1 MDPQDIFFSP
11 TLFICLVLTMSNI
24 QNPADSSLTLAASS
38 QDTLGHVDTA
48 VAEKNTTQV
57 DAEALKNVSSNEESS
72 QDEESHLVHWDGD
85 YDPQNPLNWS
95 PARKWT
101 IIGLISI
108 SSFNVYVLEG
118 MIFASIGREK
128 N

>member
-1 MDPQDIFFSP
+1 
-11 TLFICLVLTMSNI
+11 MSNI
-24 QNPADSSLTLAASS
+24 QNPADSSQTLAEPAGS

-57 DAEALKNVSSNEESS
+57 DTEALKNVSSNEEAGESS
-72 QDEESHLVHWDGD
+72 QNEESHLVHWDGD

>member
-1 MDPQDIFFSP
+1 
-11 TLFICLVLTMSNI
+11 MSNI

-118 MIFASIGREK
+118 MIFVSIGREK

>member
-1 MDPQDIFFSP
+1 
-11 TLFICLVLTMSNI
+11 MSNI

-57 DAEALKNVSSNEESS
+57 DTEALKNVSSDEEPGESS

-95 PARKWT
+95 PARKWV
-101 IIGLISI
+101 IIGLISV
-108 SSFNVYVLEG
+108 SSFNVYVFDG
-118 MIFASIGREK
+118 MVFASLNGK